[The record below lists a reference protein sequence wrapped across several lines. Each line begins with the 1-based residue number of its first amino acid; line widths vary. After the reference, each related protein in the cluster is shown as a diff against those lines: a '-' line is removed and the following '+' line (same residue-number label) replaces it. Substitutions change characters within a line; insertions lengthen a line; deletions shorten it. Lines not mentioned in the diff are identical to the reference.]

1 MLESVKVALRRS
13 VSVGSLSFEGLL
25 GGRGQV
31 ELRGVEYL
39 ILLAEIVGLG
49 GGFSD

>member
-13 VSVGSLSFEGLL
+13 VSVNLAELWRVIAWKGA
-25 GGRGQV
+25 GGRR
-31 ELRGVEYL
+31 EVEYL
-39 ILLAEIVGLG
+39 ILLDEIVGLG